1 MNLLA
6 MNLRLAAI
14 AKASRAETRP
24 VPTWLLPGDA
34 KLTDDD
40 ESKFAWYLKALVL
53 SYRYPGASVAM
64 LRDGALLKRLHDI
77 ASDYRRD
84 RGSKPLEARAELQRK
99 CANELP
105 VVKAL
110 GDTEDFWRLLSIG
123 PKLQGNPARFK
134 EVVGWFR
141 TAPVPDQK
149 PTDGKT
155 GDQVPIAS
163 ETDEDDWDW
172 RD

>member
-14 AKASRAETRP
+14 AKASRLEGHP

-34 KLTDDD
+34 TLTDDD
-40 ESKFAWYLKALVL
+40 QGKFSWYLKALVL
-53 SYRYPGASVAM
+53 SYRYPGASVVM

-84 RGSKPLEARAELQRK
+84 RGSKPLEARAELRRK

-105 VVKAL
+105 VIKAL
-110 GDTEDFWRLLSIG
+110 GDTEDFWRLLSVG
-123 PKLQGNPARFK
+123 PKLQSNPNRFR

-141 TAPVPDQK
+141 ASPKLDQAAAPAPN
-149 PTDGKT
+149 
-155 GDQVPIAS
+155 
-163 ETDEDDWDW
+163 EDDWDW
-172 RD
+172 QD